1 MEIAMINEHEFQ
13 QDLEATALP
22 ALDSCMH
29 DGYMD
34 PAVSDWHG
42 HRLRTLH
49 PADGTPNKLH
59 VVRYDVEKFHALQ
72 IPGSSRQT
80 HGTVLISHGFTEF
93 AAKYK
98 EMAWYFLLAG
108 FSVCI
113 LEHRGHGYSARDVR
127 NDQIVYIDTW
137 HRYVA
142 DLAKCARTIARP
154 MAADKPLVLFAHSM
168 GGGIAAAML
177 ERYPNI
183 VDKAVLSSPM
193 IEANLHTPNWLAAL
207 VCGAACDFGH
217 AKSMAPGQRAFT
229 PLIDIKDNQGACM
242 QRLEWMKKLR
252 IADTHYQTSA
262 AANEWVRQAI
272 RLSIAMQDPHMCE
285 RIETP
290 ILLFQAGNDHWVR
303 NKAQNRFVKRVGK
316 DGGDIRMVRVPGSV
330 HEIFTMPNSVMA
342 PYLKEILTFLQTSEA
357 VTVLV

>member
-49 PADGTPNKLH
+49 TANGTPNKLH

-72 IPGSSRQT
+72 IPGASRQT

-154 MAADKPLVLFAHSM
+154 MAGSKPLVLFAHSM

-183 VDKAVLSSPM
+183 VDRAVLSSPM
-193 IEANLHTPNWLAAL
+193 IEANMGLPTWLAAT
-207 VCGAACDFGH
+207 VCGALADAG
-217 AKSMAPGQRAFT
+217 KGKRMAPGQHGFT
-229 PLIDIKDNQGACM
+229 TAINWKEERGASAA
-242 QRLEWMKKLR
+242 RVTWFKSLR
-252 IADTHYQTSA
+252 DADTHYQTTA
-262 AANEWVRQAI
+262 PANEWVRQAA
-272 RLSIAMQDPHMCE
+272 RLSPAVLRQDMCE

-290 ILLFQAGNDHWVR
+290 ILMFQAAADHWVR
-303 NKAQNRFVKRVGK
+303 NSAQNEFAKHVRR
-316 DGGDIRMVRVPGSV
+316 DGGNLRFIRVPGSV
-330 HEIFTMPNSVMA
+330 HEIFAMPNDVMA
-342 PYLKEILTFLQTSEA
+342 PYLQHVLRFLQTDEV
-357 VTVLV
+357 VTVLP

>member
-207 VCGAACDFGH
+207 VCGAACQVHGTRTARVH
-217 AKSMAPGQRAFT
+217 AAHRHQRQPGR
-229 PLIDIKDNQGACM
+229 M
-242 QRLEWMKKLR
+242 
-252 IADTHYQTSA
+252 HA
-262 AANEWVRQAI
+262 ASRMDEEAAHRRHALPDLGRGE
-272 RLSIAMQDPHMCE
+272 
-285 RIETP
+285 
-290 ILLFQAGNDHWVR
+290 
-303 NKAQNRFVKRVGK
+303 RVGEA
-316 DGGDIRMVRVPGSV
+316 GDPPVHRHAGPAYVRAHRDANPAVPGR
-330 HEIFTMPNSVMA
+330 
-342 PYLKEILTFLQTSEA
+342 Q
-357 VTVLV
+357 